1 MIRANNIAELFDFI
15 KKNRK
20 LNNLTLNISKK
31 GIVQTNEKGKA
42 DIVIKNNSIVFNVK
56 IDPIL
61 RQSCEIIL
69 PLIRKK
75 DRNFI
80 GQIGQSLDAKIAL
93 NNGNSHYINE
103 KESITYLHCLRS
115 ISDGVLVGVNTII
128 KDNPLLTTRKIKGQ
142 NPTRLIIDPS
152 LKLTNKY
159 KIFKD
164 KNTNI
169 VFTTSNKTKN
179 LNNTTIVKLPKK
191 DFTLGV
197 FKLSSL
203 SRRYLIS
210 SSYPS
215 NLDVTNSI
223 SLASAKPSTTSS
235 NPSIRPVNEYQPA
248 IPVDRTVTRAMI
260 FWIDNPNFLFFISSI
275 ADSAS
280 TTFFFAILQLQVYC

>member
-1 MIRANNIAELFDFI
+1 MIKANNIAELFDFI

-20 LNNLTLNISKK
+20 SNTLNLNISKK
-31 GIVQTNEKGKA
+31 GIIKTNLKSVS
-42 DIVIKNNSIVFNVK
+42 DITVKNNSILFHLK

-61 RQSCEIIL
+61 RQSCEILL

-75 DRNFI
+75 DRVFI

-142 NPTRLIIDPS
+142 NPTRLIVDPS

-197 FKLSSL
+197 FKFLKKSSL
-203 SRRYLIS
+203 KYILIEGGPTTLSHFIQQNLINYMQFIISPTLIGSGINSVKLKPITNLKKAIRRK
-210 SSYPS
+210 S
-215 NLDVTNSI
+215 NFAKLGKEIVATLDFNS
-223 SLASAKPSTTSS
+223 
-235 NPSIRPVNEYQPA
+235 
-248 IPVDRTVTRAMI
+248 
-260 FWIDNPNFLFFISSI
+260 
-275 ADSAS
+275 
-280 TTFFFAILQLQVYC
+280 

>member
-1 MIRANNIAELFDFI
+1 MINANNIAELFDFI

-20 LNNLTLNISKK
+20 SNTLNLNISKK
-31 GIVQTNEKGKA
+31 GIIKTNLESVS
-42 DIVIKNNSIVFNVK
+42 DITVKNNSILFNVK

-61 RQSCEIIL
+61 RQSCEITL

-75 DRNFI
+75 DRVFI

-169 VFTTSNKTKN
+169 IFTTSNKTKN

-197 FKLSSL
+197 YKFLKKSSL
-203 SRRYLIS
+203 KYILIEGGPTTLSHFIEQNLINYMQFIISPTLIGSGINSVKLKPITNLKKAIRRKS
-210 SSYPS
+210 SFAKLGKEIVAT
-215 NLDVTNSI
+215 LDFNS
-223 SLASAKPSTTSS
+223 
-235 NPSIRPVNEYQPA
+235 
-248 IPVDRTVTRAMI
+248 
-260 FWIDNPNFLFFISSI
+260 
-275 ADSAS
+275 
-280 TTFFFAILQLQVYC
+280 

>member
-1 MIRANNIAELFDFI
+1 MINSKNIAELFNFL

-20 LNNLTLNISKK
+20 YKNFSLNISKDGFIK
-31 GIVQTNEKGKA
+31 TNKMMGA
-42 DIVIKNNSIVFNVK
+42 DIVIKNNSIFFNVK
-56 IDPIL
+56 INSIL
-61 RQSCEIIL
+61 SQSCEILL

-164 KNTNI
+164 HNTNI
-169 VFTTSNKTKN
+169 VFTTSNKIKN

-191 DFTLGV
+191 DFTLGIYN
-197 FKLSSL
+197 FLKKSSL
-203 SRRYLIS
+203 KYILIEGGPTTLSHFIEQNLINYMQFIISPTLIGSGINSVKLKPITNLKKAIRRK
-210 SSYPS
+210 S
-215 NLDVTNSI
+215 NFAKLGKEIVATLDFNS
-223 SLASAKPSTTSS
+223 
-235 NPSIRPVNEYQPA
+235 
-248 IPVDRTVTRAMI
+248 
-260 FWIDNPNFLFFISSI
+260 
-275 ADSAS
+275 
-280 TTFFFAILQLQVYC
+280 

>member
-1 MIRANNIAELFDFI
+1 MINANNIAELFDFI

-20 LNNLTLNISKK
+20 SNTLNLKISKK
-31 GIVQTNEKGKA
+31 GIIKTNLKSVS
-42 DIVIKNNSIVFNVK
+42 DIKVKNNSILFNVK
-56 IDPIL
+56 INPIL
-61 RQSCEIIL
+61 KQSCEIIL

-128 KDNPLLTTRKIKGQ
+128 KDNPLLTTRKIKGG
-142 NPTRLIIDPS
+142 NPIRLIIDPS
-152 LKLTNKY
+152 LKLTNRF

-191 DFTLGV
+191 DFTIGV
-197 FKLSSL
+197 YKFLKKSSL
-203 SRRYLIS
+203 KYILIEGGPTTLSHFIEQNLINYMQFIISPTLIGSGINSVKLKPIKNLKKAIRRK
-210 SSYPS
+210 S
-215 NLDVTNSI
+215 NFAKLGKEIVATLDFNS
-223 SLASAKPSTTSS
+223 
-235 NPSIRPVNEYQPA
+235 
-248 IPVDRTVTRAMI
+248 
-260 FWIDNPNFLFFISSI
+260 
-275 ADSAS
+275 
-280 TTFFFAILQLQVYC
+280 

>member
-1 MIRANNIAELFDFI
+1 MIKANNIAELFDFI

-20 LNNLTLNISKK
+20 SNTLNLNISKK
-31 GIVQTNEKGKA
+31 GIIKTNLKSVS
-42 DIVIKNNSIVFNVK
+42 DITVKNNSILFHLK
-56 IDPIL
+56 INPIL
-61 RQSCEIIL
+61 RQSCEILL

-75 DRNFI
+75 DRVFI

-197 FKLSSL
+197 YKFLKKSSL
-203 SRRYLIS
+203 KYILIEGGPTTLSHFIEQNLINYMQFIISPTLIGSGINSVKLKPITNLKKAIRRK
-210 SSYPS
+210 S
-215 NLDVTNSI
+215 NFAKLGKEIVATLDFNS
-223 SLASAKPSTTSS
+223 
-235 NPSIRPVNEYQPA
+235 
-248 IPVDRTVTRAMI
+248 
-260 FWIDNPNFLFFISSI
+260 
-275 ADSAS
+275 
-280 TTFFFAILQLQVYC
+280 

>member
-1 MIRANNIAELFDFI
+1 MIKANNIAELFDFI

-20 LNNLTLNISKK
+20 SNTLNLNISKK
-31 GIVQTNEKGKA
+31 GIIKTNLKSVS
-42 DIVIKNNSIVFNVK
+42 DITVKNNSILFHLK

-61 RQSCEIIL
+61 RQCCEILL

-75 DRNFI
+75 DRVFI

-142 NPTRLIIDPS
+142 NPIRLIIDPS

-164 KNTNI
+164 KNSNI
-169 VFTTSNKTKN
+169 VFTTSNKKKN
-179 LNNTTIVKLPKK
+179 LKNTTIVKLPKK

-197 FKLSSL
+197 YKFLKKSSL
-203 SRRYLIS
+203 KYILIEGGPTTLSHFIEHNLINYMQFIISPTLIGSGINSVKLKPITNLKKAIRRK
-210 SSYPS
+210 S
-215 NLDVTNSI
+215 NFAKLGKEIVATLDFNS
-223 SLASAKPSTTSS
+223 
-235 NPSIRPVNEYQPA
+235 
-248 IPVDRTVTRAMI
+248 
-260 FWIDNPNFLFFISSI
+260 
-275 ADSAS
+275 
-280 TTFFFAILQLQVYC
+280 

>member
-1 MIRANNIAELFDFI
+1 MIKANNIAELFDFI

-20 LNNLTLNISKK
+20 SNTLNLKISKK
-31 GIVQTNEKGKA
+31 GIIKTNLKSVS
-42 DIVIKNNSIVFNVK
+42 DITVKNNSILFHLK

-61 RQSCEIIL
+61 RQCCEILL

-75 DRNFI
+75 DRVFI

-142 NPTRLIIDPS
+142 NPIRLIIDPS

-191 DFTLGV
+191 DFTLSVYKFLKKTSLKYILIEGGPTTLSHFIEQNLINYMQFIISPTLIGSGINSV
-197 FKLSSL
+197 KLKPITNL
-203 SRRYLIS
+203 KKAIRRK
-210 SSYPS
+210 S
-215 NLDVTNSI
+215 NFAKLGKEIVATLDFNS
-223 SLASAKPSTTSS
+223 
-235 NPSIRPVNEYQPA
+235 
-248 IPVDRTVTRAMI
+248 
-260 FWIDNPNFLFFISSI
+260 
-275 ADSAS
+275 
-280 TTFFFAILQLQVYC
+280 

>member
-1 MIRANNIAELFDFI
+1 MIKANNIAELFDFI

-20 LNNLTLNISKK
+20 SNTLNLNISKK
-31 GIVQTNEKGKA
+31 GIIKTNLKSVS
-42 DIVIKNNSIVFNVK
+42 DITVKNNSILFHLK

-61 RQSCEIIL
+61 RQSCEILL

-75 DRNFI
+75 DRVFI

-169 VFTTSNKTKN
+169 IFTTSNKTKN
-179 LNNTTIVKLPKK
+179 LNNTIIVKLPKK
-191 DFTLGV
+191 DFTLSV
-197 FKLSSL
+197 YKFLKKSSL
-203 SRRYLIS
+203 KYILIEGGPTTLSHFIEQNLINYMQFIISPTLIGSGINSVKLKPITNLKKAIRRK
-210 SSYPS
+210 S
-215 NLDVTNSI
+215 NFAKLGKEIVATLDFNS
-223 SLASAKPSTTSS
+223 
-235 NPSIRPVNEYQPA
+235 
-248 IPVDRTVTRAMI
+248 
-260 FWIDNPNFLFFISSI
+260 
-275 ADSAS
+275 
-280 TTFFFAILQLQVYC
+280 